1 MRRLVVEDTYEG
13 QTRGYLTAYENDIKR
28 ADSWDDL
35 KAFSDLATIALK
47 PGSLTPP
54 LRAA

>member
-35 KAFSDLATIALK
+35 KAFSDLATIAL
-47 PGSLTPP
+47 
-54 LRAA
+54 

>member
-1 MRRLVVEDTYEG
+1 MRRLVVEDAYEG
-13 QTRGYLTAYENDIKR
+13 QTWGHRIAYENDIKR

-35 KAFSDLATIALK
+35 KAFSVPATNALK